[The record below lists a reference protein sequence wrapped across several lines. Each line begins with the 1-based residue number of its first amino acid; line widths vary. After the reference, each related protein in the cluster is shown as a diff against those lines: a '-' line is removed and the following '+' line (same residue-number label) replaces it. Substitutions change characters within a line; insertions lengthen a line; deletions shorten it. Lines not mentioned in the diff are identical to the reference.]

1 MVKKHIIAL
10 SLAALFAFVMLGR
23 PAQSMAYN
31 VHAASPNAARFVQ
44 VCSFAPAGYAH
55 CNAIRVLSTAT
66 TTAATTGCDSSNV
79 GGYHPC
85 DLQSAYNLPSSTAG
99 NGQTI
104 AVIDPYDDPNAESD
118 LSVYRA
124 QFNLP
129 PCTTDNGCFKK
140 VDQNGGTQYPPPNSA
155 WAQETSLDLDMVSA
169 ICPNCNILLVEA
181 TTSSMQNLEAANDT
195 AAQLRANVI
204 NNSYGISE
212 YSAEVNEESHFNH
225 PGIAVIASSGDNGYK
240 TQFPAAS
247 QYVTAVGGT
256 TLKPAQ
262 NSRGWSETAWSGTGS
277 GCSTYISKPSWQSDP
292 GCSNRT
298 IGDVSAVADPNTGVA
313 AYDSYGGIGGWV
325 VYGGTSV
332 ASAIIAGVY
341 GLAGNANTI
350 NYGSYSYSHT
360 GSLYDI
366 TAGSNGSC
374 DPSYPYLC
382 NAEPGYDGPTGN
394 GTPNNTG
401 GF

>member
-1 MVKKHIIAL
+1 LKKLIFAM
-10 SLAALFAFVMLGR
+10 SLAALFAFVVLGR
-23 PAQSMAYN
+23 PVQSLAYS
-31 VHAASPNAARFVQ
+31 VHAASAVAHRFVQ

-55 CNAIRVLSTAT
+55 CNAIRVLSASTFT
-66 TTAATTGCDSSNV
+66 SNDSNSIA
-79 GGYHPC
+79 GYHPS

-104 AVIDPYDDPNAESD
+104 ALVDPYDDPNAESD
-118 LSVYRA
+118 LGVYRS

-129 PCTTDNGCFKK
+129 PCTTKNGCFKK
-140 VDQNGGTQYPPPNSA
+140 VDQNGGTQYPTPNSA

-181 TTSSMQNLEAANDT
+181 TNSSMQDLETSNDT
-195 AAQLRANVI
+195 TAQLGANVI

-212 YSAEVNEESHFNH
+212 YSAETTEESHYNH
-225 PGIAVIASSGDNGYK
+225 SGVAITASSGDNGYK
-240 TQFPAAS
+240 TQFPASS

-262 NSRGWSETAWSGTGS
+262 NARGWSETAWSGTGS
-277 GCSTYISKPSWQSDP
+277 GCSTYISKPSWQTDQ

-313 AYDSYGGIGGWV
+313 AYDSFGVGGWV

-332 ASAIIAGVY
+332 ASAIIAGIY
-341 GLAGNANTI
+341 GLAGNSGDVK
-350 NYGSYSYSHT
+350 YGSYSYSHT
-360 GSLYDI
+360 GSLNDV
-366 TAGSNGSC
+366 TSGSNGNCGS
-374 DPSYPYLC
+374 YLC
-382 NAEPGYDGPTGN
+382 TAEPGYDGPTGN
-394 GTPNNTG
+394 GTPNGTG